1 MHSFEQLHAAAKIIR
16 ADAVDGIQSASRL
29 VGCDVALGML
39 ILFLRSA
46 HNENRGWP
54 DSEDTEEKVN
64 EILQREGLLNII
76 QYSPTTGQGIVSDG
90 NDVTH
95 IVTVDRMYEPEPAQ
109 GVHLGMWLQGP
120 DDYRIIPA
128 GPFPFR
134 KAYDEMGR
142 AHEEAREALLKRA
155 RAHLDGR

>member
-1 MHSFEQLHAAAKIIR
+1 MYSFEQLHTAAKIIR
-16 ADAVDGIQSASRL
+16 ADGVDGIQSASRL
-29 VGCDVALGML
+29 VGRDVALGML
-39 ILFLRSA
+39 ILFLRQT

-76 QYSPTTGQGIVSDG
+76 QYSPTSGQGIVYDG

-95 IVTVDRMYEPEPAQ
+95 IVTVDKMYEPESAQ
-109 GVHLGMWLQGP
+109 GTHLGMWLQGP
-120 DDYRIIPA
+120 NDYRIIPA

-134 KAYDEMGR
+134 KAYDEMNQ
-142 AHEEAREALLKRA
+142 AHEEAREILLKRL
-155 RAHLDGR
+155 RTNP